1 MLHEEH
7 KQVFNIVFILMRWEV
22 LYISNTI

>member
-7 KQVFNIVFILMRWEV
+7 KQVNSLRAQEEALQSRFEDE
-22 LYISNTI
+22 